1 MQCKLINSRFKEYYE
16 ELYRPKA
23 TGDVDNWLKDLNI
36 PNLDDTSREALNAE
50 LSPEEILD
58 SIRSM
63 QNGKSL
69 GPDGFGVEF
78 YKKFANQI
86 TPILHRMFSHSI

>member
-1 MQCKLINSRFKEYYE
+1 M
-16 ELYRPKA
+16 
-23 TGDVDNWLKDLNI
+23 DNWLKNLNI
-36 PNLDDTSREALNAE
+36 TRLDNTSREALNAE
-50 LSPEEILD
+50 LSPAEILD

-63 QNGKSL
+63 QNRKNP

-86 TPILHRMFSHSI
+86 TPILHRMFSHSIVQFPCST